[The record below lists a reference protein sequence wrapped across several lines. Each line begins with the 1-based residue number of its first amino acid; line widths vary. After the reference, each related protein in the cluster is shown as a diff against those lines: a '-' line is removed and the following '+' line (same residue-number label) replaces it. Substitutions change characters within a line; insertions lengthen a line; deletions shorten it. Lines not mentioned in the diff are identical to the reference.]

1 MSRFLSVLT
10 IGAFGLAAAGAS
22 ALLVRDNATA
32 ADHLDPPSRTD
43 IRFDPTIDLPAD
55 IADIYTWT
63 DATHLNLVY
72 TFAGPVPGSRG
83 GFYDPNVRYR
93 FHISNAGRPDE
104 DEFLIMA
111 QFGPGTG
118 GNGIKVDGLPGV
130 AGSVIGPVE
139 RILTAP
145 NGVRVYSGVRS
156 DPFFFDVLGFRETN
170 STGTLSIRNDRDFFF
185 NQNDTTIAV
194 QIPIALVGR
203 DSNGDGR
210 VDNRIDVWVDSFRK
224 GGQL

>member
-1 MSRFLSVLT
+1 MSRFLSVMM

-22 ALLVRDNATA
+22 AVLVRDNAAA

-55 IADIYTWT
+55 IADIYAWT
-63 DATHLNLVY
+63 TATHLNLLY
-72 TFAGPVPGSRG
+72 TFAGPVPGERG

-104 DEFLIMA
+104 DEFLIVA
-111 QFGPGTG
+111 QFGRGTG
-118 GNGIKVDGLPGV
+118 GNGIRVQGLPGV
-130 AGSVIGPVE
+130 AAPVVGPVE
-139 RILTAP
+139 RILSTA
-145 NGVRVYSGVRS
+145 NGINIYSGVRS

-185 NQNDTTIAV
+185 NQNDTSIAV
-194 QIPIALVGR
+194 QIPIALVGT

-210 VDNRIDVWVDSFRK
+210 ADNRIDVWVDTYRK